1 MSNVLPNVAPGNI
14 VSGGFTYPNNA
25 QVVGDDLYIRDANGN
40 QISGRSVSN
49 GDKITVLDVG
59 YTKQLVLVQYPAGSV
74 VRQGYVNNVTSL
86 IKYFHQGEWHNG
98 STSET
103 VYDGNDAVIGS
114 LDPHESATPLY
125 KAGGKTH
132 VVYNTS
138 KGANTK
144 SGYVVYAGG
153 SSSDGGSTGGTTTGL
168 VSDKL
173 VDFVKSF
180 EGFSDH
186 AYDDGTGVM
195 TIGYGTTDKD
205 KVALGHCTEAQARQW
220 LMDEINATASQVK
233 QIFAS
238 RGVTFKQNEFD
249 ALCSFAYNCG
259 TGAFCDKYEIFR
271 NICSGVRD
279 ERIRENFLAW
289 TGPASVKAGL
299 TVRRNAECDMFL
311 YGTYKN
317 H

>member
-1 MSNVLPNVAPGNI
+1 MSNILPNIAPGE
-14 VSGGFTYPNNA
+14 VVPEGFTYPNNA
-25 QVVGDDLYIRDANGN
+25 EVAGDDLYIRDASGN
-40 QISGRSVSN
+40 QIAGRSVSN

-195 TIGYGTTDKD
+195 TIGYGTINKD

-220 LMDEINATASQVK
+220 LMDEINGMAR
-233 QIFAS
+233 QIKANLDS
-238 RGVTFKQNEFD
+238 KGVTLNQNQFD
-249 ALCSFAYNCG
+249 SLCSFAYNCG
-259 TGAFCDKYEIFR
+259 TDGLLNQSNLYTRVCQ
-271 NICSGVRD
+271 GVRD
-279 ERIRENFLAW
+279 ESLRQNFLAF
-289 TGPASVKAGL
+289 TGPASVRAGL
-299 TVRRNAECDMFL
+299 TARRNAECDMFL

-317 H
+317 N